1 MPDISSSDGRP
12 ATTGDGRHLT
22 VCVAD
27 RQASGPSAS
36 PDLGIDTRSLAIKG
50 QNASCEIFLEHILDR
65 GSDPITA
72 LAHWQDSDAVAQL
85 GLRDYRKEYICS
97 GLIGKPKPTR

>member
-1 MPDISSSDGRP
+1 MPDVSGSDGCS

-36 PDLGIDTRSLAIKG
+36 ADLGIDTSGLAIKG
-50 QNASCEIFLEHILDR
+50 QNASCEIFLEHILDC

-72 LAHWQDSDAVAQL
+72 LARWQDSDAVAQL

-97 GLIGKPKPTR
+97 GLIGKPSRHR